1 MIGIIAAMEP
11 ELSEIRE
18 AMTDI
23 SVRPV
28 SGMDVYFGR
37 IGEVE
42 VAAAVCGIGKVA
54 AALCAEAMILAFG
67 VTHIINTGVAG
78 ALSPDLHV
86 LDIVVADGVVQHDF
100 DLSPLGFAPGH
111 IPAAGGIRIPCDAG
125 LSGHIAK
132 CAAEHLSVGIRRGT
146 VASGDQFICSAE
158 EKERIRNGFSTL
170 CCEMEGG
177 AIGEVCAMNG
187 VPFCVLR
194 AISDGADDGAPMS
207 FESFTAAAAHNSAA
221 VLIAALREPSLKECI
236 SK

>member
-11 ELSEIRE
+11 ELCEIRE
-18 AMTDI
+18 AMTDV

-28 SGMDVYFGR
+28 SGMDVYCGR
-37 IGEVE
+37 IGETD

-100 DLSPLGFAPGH
+100 DLTPLGFDAGH
-111 IPAAGGIRIPCDAG
+111 IPAVNGIRIPCDAG
-125 LSGHIAK
+125 LSGHIEK
-132 CAAEHLSVGIRRGT
+132 CAAALLSVGIHRGC
-146 VASGDQFICSAE
+146 VASGDQFIHSAA
-158 EKERIRNGFSTL
+158 EKNRIRSGFSAL

-177 AIGEVCAMNG
+177 SIGEVCTMNG
-187 VPFCVLR
+187 VPFTVLR

-207 FESFTAAAAHNSAA
+207 FESFTVAAAHNSAA
-221 VLIAALREPSLKECI
+221 VLIAALQEPSLKECI

>member
-18 AMTDI
+18 AMTDV

-28 SGMDVYFGR
+28 SGMDVCCGR
-37 IGEVE
+37 IGDTE

-54 AALCAEAMILAFG
+54 AALCAEAMILTFG
-67 VTHIINTGVAG
+67 VSHIINTGVAG
-78 ALSPDLHV
+78 ALSPELHV

-100 DLSPLGFAPGH
+100 DLSPLGLAPGH
-111 IPAAGGIRIPCDAG
+111 IPAAGGIRIPCNTG

-132 CAAEHLSVGIRRGT
+132 CAAERLSVGIHSGC

-158 EKERIRNGFSTL
+158 EKERIRNRFSAL

-187 VPFCVLR
+187 IPFTVLR

-207 FESFTAAAAHNSAA
+207 FEAFTVAAAHNSAA
-221 VLIAALREPSLKECI
+221 VLIAALRELPQKEFI
-236 SK
+236 KK

>member
-11 ELSEIRE
+11 ELCEIRE

-28 SGMDVYFGR
+28 SGMDVYCGR
-37 IGEVE
+37 IGNTE

-54 AALCAEAMILAFG
+54 AALCAEAMILTFG

-111 IPAAGGIRIPCDAG
+111 IPAAGGIRIPCDDF
-125 LSGHIAK
+125 LSGHIET
-132 CAAEHLSVGIRRGT
+132 CAASLLSVGIHRGC
-146 VASGDQFICSAE
+146 VASGDQFIHTAAE
-158 EKERIRNGFSTL
+158 KVRIRSGFSAL

-187 VPFCVLR
+187 IPFTVLR

-207 FESFTAAAAHNSAA
+207 FEAFTVAAAHNSAA
-221 VLIAALREPSLKECI
+221 VLISALQELTLKECI